1 MLTIAA
7 SLVNAASR
15 TETRKAQAAQI
26 LTRATIHARIR

>member
-7 SLVNAASR
+7 ILVDAASR

-26 LTRATIHARIR
+26 LTRATVDARIR